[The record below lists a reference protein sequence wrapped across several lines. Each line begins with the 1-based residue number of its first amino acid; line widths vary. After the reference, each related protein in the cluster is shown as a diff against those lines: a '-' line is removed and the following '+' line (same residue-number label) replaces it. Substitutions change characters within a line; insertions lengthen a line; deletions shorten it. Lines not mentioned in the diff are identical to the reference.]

1 MEFDLTSKEGLSNI
15 KDQFEGFQSPK
26 FKNKQRIT
34 AVQGAKAT
42 IDIDI
47 EGILS
52 GLFEMTSNF
61 INRFFDLFD
70 TSKKLE
76 KQMELAK
83 ETIRVSRELG
93 AKSINITIDSK
104 NKAELKAFVEQLNGD
119 LKAKHQSGSKIT
131 YNVEFE

>member
-70 TSKKLE
+70 GSKKLE